1 MGSAPPPGSSRAQ
14 PAWSAAACGG
24 AAVLSGRR
32 RRPGVEGPVPAGRA
46 PAGTGR
52 SRAVRPTGGRR
63 SEPARSDRRTPQR
76 RAAPVC
82 ARRARGEPPRCRNG
96 SDEARSAR
104 GYPAAVSTPVGADP
118 AVVGPY
124 LASVLG
130 DERWSRVRVELIA
143 AGMSNLTYVV
153 TPEGGSDDDAVILR
167 RPPTGAV
174 LATAHDMAREHRV
187 ITALGGTPVP
197 VPRTLLMCDDPS
209 VLGAP
214 FYVMERVV
222 GVHVVRDFPP
232 GYADRP
238 EQRRAVGEGL
248 V

>member
-32 RRPGVEGPVPAGRA
+32 RRPGVEGPVPVGRA

-63 SEPARSDRRTPQR
+63 SAPARSDRRTPQR

-82 ARRARGEPPRCRNG
+82 ARRARGEPPRCRNA
-96 SDEARSAR
+96 SDGARSAR
-104 GYPAAVSTPVGADP
+104 GYPAPVATPVGADP
-118 AVVGPY
+118 
-124 LASVLG
+124 
-130 DERWSRVRVELIA
+130 
-143 AGMSNLTYVV
+143 
-153 TPEGGSDDDAVILR
+153 
-167 RPPTGAV
+167 AV

-187 ITALGGTPVP
+187 VSALGPTAVP
-197 VPRTLLMCDDPS
+197 VPRTLHLCTDPA

-222 GVHVVRDFPP
+222 GLHVSRELPA
-232 GYADRP
+232 GYADQP
-238 EQRRAVGEGL
+238 AQRRAVADGL
-248 V
+248 VDVLADLHAVDPAAVGLA